1 MFKLLK
7 KTALDGLIAKTKN
20 LGLSSRP
27 TSANSSK
34 PGTPKAE
41 METSQMTLAAPS
53 KEDLSA
59 SKDSIVVE
67 SVGSSSQ
74 SLNTQNQQRLSDKD
88 TISAAEPK
96 EFDQPGLLSIR
107 VVETRNL
114 NLVTKLSKDA
124 ATSNSNMPF
133 LVLEFDK
140 NETMAWGKEQKLE
153 HENGKPVSGV
163 SINWNFRANLL
174 SSLLSPPFYTKKKTL
189 NHSNSDV
196 SRESD
201 LIVTVY
207 QKNASKNGDVAIG
220 TTRISPAFDQRLQ
233 DEWFKLSPVGAA
245 SSSTPTAATNLNA
258 PTTPNL
264 STASAGE
271 IRIQLVF
278 KQNNTSESEK
288 KSLSVD
294 DFEIMR
300 VLGKGSFGKVV
311 QVKKKDTG
319 RIYAMKILK
328 KSSIVERDEVEHTL
342 AERNVLAKV
351 SHPFIVNI
359 KFSFQSKDKLYLVL
373 AFVNGGELFHHLQ
386 LEGRFEEDR
395 AKLYAAELLSALECL
410 HSFNI
415 IYRDLKPENILLDY
429 TGHIA
434 LCDFGLC
441 KFNMKDG
448 NKTNTF
454 CGTPE
459 YLAPELLLGH
469 GYTKCVDYWTLGV
482 LIYEMIT
489 GLPPFYDENQNE
501 MYKRI
506 VGDELVFPDE
516 LGDCV
521 KDLLTK
527 MLNRDPNARLGNNGA
542 QEIKNHPWF
551 AEIDWKRLNARK
563 YRPTFRPQVA
573 NSSDTSNFDDEFT
586 SELPQDS
593 FVDPSNRLADS
604 QQSQFDG
611 FSYRGDAMGSVQV
624 GSLMN
629 RAEGNGGD
637 RFGGIGSL
645 PRGAGSLR
653 KEGGLRRWD

>member
-1 MFKLLK
+1 MFKSILK
-7 KTALDGLIAKTKN
+7 KGAFDGLIAKTKN
-20 LGLSSRP
+20 LGVGSRP
-27 TSANSSK
+27 PSATPPSSK
-34 PGTPKAE
+34 PGTPKELAD
-41 METSQMTLAAPS
+41 SHATLATATTATS
-53 KEDLSA
+53 KEDLSE
-59 SKDSIVVE
+59 SKDSLVLE
-67 SVGSSSQ
+67 SVNGSTQ
-74 SLNTQNQQRLSDKD
+74 SLNAGASPMPPKR
-88 TISAAEPK
+88 APK
-96 EFDQPGLLSIR
+96 EFEHPGLLSIR

-114 NLVTKLSKDA
+114 SLVVNKTREGGVA
-124 ATSNSNMPF
+124 VMQAGAPF

-153 HENGKPVSGV
+153 EGGSSSNSAGSGGSRNSEQ
-163 SINWNFRANLL
+163 SIQWNFRAN
-174 SSLLSPPFYTKKKTL
+174 F
-189 NHSNSDV
+189 DV

-201 LIVTVY
+201 LIATVY
-207 QKNASKNGDVAIG
+207 QKNAAKSGDVAIG
-220 TTRISPAFDQRLQ
+220 TTRITPHFDQKVQ
-233 DEWFKLSPVGAA
+233 DEWFQLTPIGATPSSPNH
-245 SSSTPTAATNLNA
+245 TPT
-258 PTTPNL
+258 TT
-264 STASAGE
+264 TGE
-271 IRIQLVF
+271 IRIQLLF
-278 KQNNTSESEK
+278 KSHSETATK
-288 KSLSVD
+288 PLHVD
-294 DFEIMR
+294 DFEILR

-311 QVKKKDTG
+311 QVKKRDTG
-319 RIYAMKILK
+319 SIYAMKILK
-328 KSSIVERDEVEHTL
+328 KSSIVERDEVAHTL

-386 LEGRFEEDR
+386 LEGRFPEER
-395 AKLYAAELLSALECL
+395 ARMYAAELLSALECL

-429 TGHIA
+429 SGHIA

-469 GYTKCVDYWTLGV
+469 GYTKCVDWWTLGV

-506 VGDELVFPDE
+506 VGDTLEFPE
-516 LGDCV
+516 GLSATV
-521 KDLLTK
+521 TDLLTK
-527 MLNRDPNARLGNNGA
+527 LLDRDPTTRLGTLGA
-542 QEIKNHPWF
+542 HQLKSHPFFSEISWPK
-551 AEIDWKRLNARK
+551 LLARK
-563 YRPTFRPQVA
+563 YRPTFRPHVT
-573 NSSDTSNFDDEFT
+573 NPSDTSNFDAEFT
-586 SELPQDS
+586 SEAAQDS
-593 FVDPSNRLADS
+593 FVDPQNRLADS

-629 RAEGNGGD
+629 RAAEAGRGGE
-637 RFGGIGSL
+637 FGSVSA
-645 PRGAGSLR
+645 RGVGSLR
-653 KEGGLRRWD
+653 KEGGLRRWE

>member
-7 KTALDGLIAKTKN
+7 KTALDGLLAKTKN

-27 TSANSSK
+27 QSANSSK
-34 PGTPKAE
+34 PGTPKE

-53 KEDLSA
+53 KEDLSD
-59 SKDSIVVE
+59 SKDVLVVE

-74 SLNTQNQQRLSDKD
+74 SLNTSQQQQVQDAQQQQQQQQQQPR
-88 TISAAEPK
+88 
-96 EFDQPGLLSIR
+96 EFDTPGLLSIR

-114 NLVTKLSKDA
+114 NLLAKASKDA
-124 ATSNSNMPF
+124 APVMPF

-140 NETMAWGKEQKLE
+140 NETMAWAKETKLE
-153 HENGKPVSGV
+153 HENGKPISGHA
-163 SINWNFRANLL
+163 INWNFRAN
-174 SSLLSPPFYTKKKTL
+174 F
-189 NHSNSDV
+189 DV

-207 QKNASKNGDVAIG
+207 QKNAAKNGDTPIG

-233 DEWFKLSPVGAA
+233 DEWFKLSPVNN
-245 SSSTPTAATNLNA
+245 SSNSNGTTAPSTPTTN
-258 PTTPNL
+258 
-264 STASAGE
+264 AGE

-278 KQNNTSESEK
+278 KQNGAESEK
-288 KSLSVD
+288 RALSVD
-294 DFEIMR
+294 DFEILR

-328 KSSIVERDEVEHTL
+328 KSSIVERDEVQHTL

-429 TGHIA
+429 SGHIA

-506 VGDELVFPDE
+506 VSDELVFPDE
-516 LGDCV
+516 LGDVV

-527 MLNRDPNARLGNNGA
+527 MLNRDPTSRLGNNGA
-542 QEIKNHPWF
+542 EEIKRHPWF
-551 AEIDWKRLNARK
+551 ADINWQRLNARK
-563 YRPTFRPQVA
+563 YRPSFRPEVA
-573 NSSDTSNFDDEFT
+573 NSSDTSNFDQEFT

-593 FVDPSNRLADS
+593 YVDPSNRLADS

-611 FSYRGDAMGSVQV
+611 FSYRGDPMGSVQV

-629 RAEGNGGD
+629 RVEGGGGSD
-637 RFGGIGSL
+637 RFPGLGSL
-645 PRGAGSLR
+645 PRGAASLR
-653 KEGGLRRWD
+653 KENGLRKWD